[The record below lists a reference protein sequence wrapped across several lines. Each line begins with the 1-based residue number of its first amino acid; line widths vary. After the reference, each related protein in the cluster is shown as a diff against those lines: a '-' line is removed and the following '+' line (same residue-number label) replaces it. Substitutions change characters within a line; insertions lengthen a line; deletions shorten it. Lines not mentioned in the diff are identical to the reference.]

1 MAQPA
6 RVPPPEPN
14 DALSV
19 EGVSGELP
27 MLETL
32 AVYTAFI
39 GAGLAFSAAILV
51 SFDYISDML
60 GSG

>member
-1 MAQPA
+1 LK
-6 RVPPPEPN
+6 EF
-14 DALSV
+14 
-19 EGVSGELP
+19 SGELP